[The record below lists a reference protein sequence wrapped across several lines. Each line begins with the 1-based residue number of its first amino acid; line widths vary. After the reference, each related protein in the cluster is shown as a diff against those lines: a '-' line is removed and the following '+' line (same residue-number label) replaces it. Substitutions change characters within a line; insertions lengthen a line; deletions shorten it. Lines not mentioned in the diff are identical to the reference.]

1 MAISS
6 KKLLGSK
13 GGSLA
18 VRPKTNLVPIKK
30 QSSSLAKVG
39 GKQEDPMLIIKTKV
53 IKIED
58 ILKGTLA
65 AEKRAADEKRKVQ
78 EQEDRAKQEQ
88 DVEKTPKSKEKGI
101 KIPVPGKIKSFW
113 GNIKKYIG
121 TVLFGWL
128 ALKLLPL
135 LPKLMP
141 IVKFLASTADL
152 LINVGGKLLEG
163 LVTFIDWGYKAV
175 KGTEE
180 WIGDKFGDDAAK
192 KFSNFAET
200 FSKFLNVALV
210 AAMVG
215 SKAGILGLPGGK
227 PKGPKGKPKKTP
239 KWQKN
244 LQQRWKKSPIGKK
257 VRNLQAGFKKTT
269 RKISQALKPK
279 NILKNLKKSDIGQR
293 VTKTL
298 ESFKP
303 QNIGKS
309 KLFKNIQGF
318 GSDLLGKGG
327 KLLQQGG
334 ELAVKVGKGVLNS
347 LPDFNKLGKQLGGAL
362 TDAYN
367 TSSKWVQKRFDN
379 VVEISKALK
388 SKWDNALGAAGDA
401 FNKMK
406 KGAQEA
412 VMKKVLE
419 PVMEFLQPLIKK
431 LKGVGGSIMKTL
443 RNIPGYDQ
451 IAKVLNKFGGAGSEG
466 LLKKIGGKAIPIIGG
481 IVNMG
486 FAYDRLSK
494 GDSIGG
500 LIEGTSGILDLI
512 GLIPGGQFGPPI
524 SMLMDGYMFAR
535 DFVPQIQQG
544 EEAAVKKLGLS
555 GFKSNIDNIFS
566 KLPGIGEIANM
577 ITGGDK
583 KDETEGVTEGS
594 KKELEMKELTGEDKR
609 RALEKLEY
617 AKKRRDVIRAHGYG
631 SDELKAL
638 ETERF
643 EQLTKNTYPQGDA
656 NNIVSTNGV
665 SNKVNGVSSSAS
677 YEEGSGKEVV
687 IINPKNNPSTA
698 SQSTEEGKVL
708 AIESGS
714 VSGGSDSTASL
725 YRG

>member
-30 QSSSLAKVG
+30 QSSSPAKVG
-39 GKQEDPMLIIKTKV
+39 GKQEDPMLVIKTKV

-58 ILKGTLA
+58 LLKGTLA
-65 AEKRAADEKRKVQ
+65 AEKRAADEKRKQQ
-78 EQEDRAKQEQ
+78 EEEDRSKQEQ

-128 ALKLLPL
+128 ALQLLPL

-141 IVKFLASTADL
+141 IVKFLASTADFI
-152 LINVGGKLLEG
+152 INVGGTILNG

-175 KGTEE
+175 ESTEK
-180 WIGDKFGDDAAK
+180 WIGDKFGEDAAE
-192 KFSNFAET
+192 KFNSFT
-200 FSKFLNVALV
+200 
-210 AAMVG
+210 
-215 SKAGILGLPGGK
+215 GILTKTMNLVIALGIAAGAMAGK
-227 PKGPKGKPKKTP
+227 GRKGPKGKRPKGKKP
-239 KWQKN
+239 KWQKK
-244 LQQRWKKSPIGKK
+244 LQQRWKKSGVGKR
-257 VRNLQAGFKKTT
+257 VRNLQAFKKKTT
-269 RKISQALKPK
+269 RKISQAVKPK
-279 NILKNLKKSDIGQR
+279 NILKNLKKSKIGSRISNVGQRATKALDSLKNLKPKNIGQ
-293 VTKTL
+293 
-298 ESFKP
+298 
-303 QNIGKS
+303 S
-309 KLFKNIQGF
+309 KWFKNIQGV

-327 KLLQQGG
+327 KLLQQTGDITI
-334 ELAVKVGKGVLNS
+334 KVAKSINRS
-347 LPDFNKLGKQLGGAL
+347 FSTLGKQLGGAL

-367 TSSKWVQKRFDN
+367 NSAKWVQKRFDN

-401 FNKMK
+401 FNKLK
-406 KGAQEA
+406 KGAQQKIME
-412 VMKKVLE
+412 KVLQ

-431 LKGVGGSIMKTL
+431 LKGLGGTIMKTL
-443 RNIPGYDQ
+443 QKIPGFDN
-451 IAKVLNKFGGAGSEG
+451 ITKVLNKFGGVGSEG
-466 LLKKIGGKAIPIIGG
+466 LLKKLGGKAIPIIGG

-535 DFVPQIQQG
+535 DFVPQIQEG
-544 EEAAVKKLGLS
+544 EEKAVNALGLS

-566 KLPGIGEIANM
+566 KLPKIDEIVKM

-583 KDETEGVTEGS
+583 LEEGS
-594 KKELEMKELTGEDKR
+594 NTYDKN
-609 RALEKLEY
+609 
-617 AKKRRDVIRAHGYG
+617 D
-631 SDELKAL
+631 
-638 ETERF
+638 
-643 EQLTKNTYPQGDA
+643 KNTITSQKTVSGRFDTKTGKAYINDKEVSADEYNKFINLSEKEQIAQYGQGTA
-656 NNIVSTNGV
+656 NNIVSTNNSL
-665 SNKVNGVSSSAS
+665 SNKINGVSSSAS
-677 YEEGSGKEVV
+677 YEEDTGKEVV
-687 IINPKNNPSTA
+687 IINPKNNPSKT
-698 SQSTEEGKVL
+698 SSSTEKGKVVT
-708 AIESGS
+708 IDTGTGGS
-714 VSGGSDSTASL
+714 GSDSTASL